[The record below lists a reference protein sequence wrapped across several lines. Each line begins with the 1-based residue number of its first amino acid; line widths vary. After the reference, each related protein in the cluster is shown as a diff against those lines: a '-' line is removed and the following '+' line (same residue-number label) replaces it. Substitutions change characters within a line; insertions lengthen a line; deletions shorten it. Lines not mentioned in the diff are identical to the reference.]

1 MTSEEQKIID
11 IVVKYEDAINGVVK
25 FEKQINELKNV
36 QKQLNEQLKAGDI
49 AVEEYNQQMVATDSA
64 VRQYKDNIRV
74 LRNEIKNNLKQE
86 QEQIGSLKRLRAE
99 LSNANKAYDEL
110 SRAERES
117 ARGTEML
124 KHIQDISDEISTA
137 EAASRRFYRNVG
149 NYASGWDGLG
159 MSVQQ
164 ILRELP
170 NAALSMNTFFL
181 AISNNIPMLIDQI
194 NMLRAANKEA
204 AAAGNAT
211 VPIWKSLA
219 GAFFSWNTAISLGVT
234 LLTLYGGKIVEW
246 ISELVKG
253 EKQVN
258 YMKEAM
264 DGVNEAMR
272 SGEAE
277 AQKSI
282 VRLNLLYNATQDV
295 TKSLDERKRAVK
307 ELQDQYPSYFS
318 NLSEEEILAGKA
330 ANAYRQLT
338 DAILK
343 NAMARAA
350 EDKIIENSKKIL
362 ELEEEKAK
370 AKQKQLEA
378 QNRLNKQTQIY
389 GNMLKS
395 SAALGGGLAG
405 QASIVRGL
413 ASDVEDYGNKAADA
427 QRQINALTQ
436 ANKNLAKNI
445 NIADLTNT
453 TPGKTSAVGTT
464 TTRTSRKDTT
474 ADDAKAYEE
483 QQQRIIEEQR
493 KAQDLL
499 LSLIADEYAK
509 RREQI
514 KVEYDRQIQDLQARL
529 KGEKDLTLEEQDA
542 ITTQIIALQEKRYK
556 ELDALSNEQ
565 MQKDIQA
572 QIDNTNTQLEY
583 AEGNIERELQLK
595 QQQLEQERE
604 LRKLQAQQ
612 QITDQE
618 DLRQKLLQ
626 IDEEYNA
633 KELMLM
639 LQSITQSVA
648 ERQKANQIQ
657 VQDEQK
663 KWTAI
668 AGMTSAASSL
678 ARSFGEENKTLTM
691 LSKTLALAS
700 VAINTGVAISKAIAA
715 AAGNPLGFIQIAGI
729 ISQVLSAMATA
740 TSIIKSA
747 KFAKGGLV
755 TGKGTGTSDSI
766 PARLSNGES
775 VMTAKATSMFSP
787 MLSTFNQLG
796 GGVPITINTSS
807 ASVGED
813 FLAAA
818 VAKGFMMC
826 PAPVVS
832 VEEISRVQKRVK
844 TIQNISRI

>member
-159 MSVQQ
+159 MSLQQ

-170 NAALSMNTFFL
+170 NAAVSMNTFFL
-181 AISNNIPMLIDQI
+181 AISNNIPMLVDQI

-204 AAAGNAT
+204 ATAGNAT

-264 DGVNEAMR
+264 DGVNEAMHT
-272 SGEAE
+272 GEAE
-277 AQKSI
+277 AQKDI
-282 VRLNLLYNATQDV
+282 VTLNLLYNATQDI
-295 TKSLDERKRAVK
+295 TKSLDERRAAVK
-307 ELQDQYPSYFS
+307 KLQEQYPEYFS

-330 ANAYRQLT
+330 T
-338 DAILK
+338 DAYNRLSDAIIRS
-343 NAMARAA
+343 ARARAA
-350 EDKIIENSKKIL
+350 QDKMVENQKKIL
-362 ELEEEKAK
+362 ELEEEQAK
-370 AKQKQLEA
+370 A
-378 QNRLNKQTQIY
+378 QIE
-389 GNMLKS
+389 L
-395 SAALGGGLAG
+395 
-405 QASIVRGL
+405 
-413 ASDVEDYGNKAADA
+413 NKAAKDYAASLELQGKKSTYTAAEMNFVSANTGRASDQIDKYANQIEQAQKKIDA
-427 QRQINALTQ
+427 YNL
-436 ANKNLAKNI
+436 ANKKLAQSINI
-445 NIADLTNT
+445 NDLVNAPGTSRRTTTNR
-453 TPGKTSAVGTT
+453 TT
-464 TTRTSRKDTT
+464 TTRKDTT

-514 KVEYDRQIQDLQARL
+514 KVEYDRQIQDLQTRL
-529 KGEKDLTLEEQDA
+529 KDEKDLTLEEQDA

-583 AEGNIERELQLK
+583 AEGNIEREMQLR

-618 DLRQKLLQ
+618 ELRQKLLQ

-715 AAGNPLGFIQIAGI
+715 AAGNPLGFVQIAGI

-755 TGKGTGTSDSI
+755 TGRGTGTSDSI

-787 MLSTFNQLG
+787 LLSTFNQLG
-796 GGVPITINTSS
+796 GGVPITVNTSS